1 MAMQFGSGEPVSRL
15 RRALDVKGKMNLG
28 VDETI
33 VPVLQIFDATEPPFR
48 KTGVRWFFDTGVG
61 STAGEV
67 GRLRIFHQLPIDQ
80 VVDYI
85 AFSATAGAGVIQ
97 FIVGQGGAAAAGGLP
112 VFTTEIKT
120 IDTGGVIARS
130 IPILT
135 LADTIFPSSINQS
148 FAHTAFDADNL
159 TPGIIRLP
167 IVIPAAKENSPLT
180 NAPTLTIE
188 CGKVTQ
194 AFRVMVSGLY
204 WDSLPL
210 NSKT

>member
-1 MAMQFGSGEPVSRL
+1 MQFGSGEPVSRL

-33 VPVLQIFDATEPPFR
+33 VPVLNIFDATEPPFR
-48 KTGVRWFFDTGVG
+48 KTGVRWFFDTGIG
-61 STAGEV
+61 SVVGEV
-67 GRLRIFHQLPIDQ
+67 GRLRIFHQLGIDQ
-80 VVDYI
+80 LVDYF
-85 AFSATAGAGVIQ
+85 AFSSTAGAGVIQ
-97 FIVGQGGAAAAGGLP
+97 FIVGQGPAGGASGLP
-112 VFTTEIKT
+112 VRTTEIVT
-120 IDTGGVIARS
+120 IDSGGVIGRR

-135 LADTIFPSSINQS
+135 LADSIFPSSISQS

-159 TPGIIRLP
+159 TPGVIRLP
-167 IVIPAAKENSPLT
+167 IVIPAAKPDSPIT
-180 NAPTLTIE
+180 NAPCLTIE

-194 AFRVMVSGLY
+194 AFRVTISGLY